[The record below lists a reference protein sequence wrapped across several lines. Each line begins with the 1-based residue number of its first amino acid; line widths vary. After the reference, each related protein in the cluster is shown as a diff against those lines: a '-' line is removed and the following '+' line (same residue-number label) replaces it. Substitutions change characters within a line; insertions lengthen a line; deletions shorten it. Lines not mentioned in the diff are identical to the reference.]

1 MAHFS
6 FDGIDIYYEVHGDRG
21 VPLVILNGIMMS
33 TASWNS
39 FVPNFSENNIVILV
53 DFVDQGKSQKMNRAY
68 DHSLQVR
75 VVEELVDMLGYD
87 KVVVMGISYGGEV
100 GLQYALKRPDR
111 VKRLILANTA
121 ARTSKWVREVGH
133 NWNAVAA
140 TGDGYQYYLTTI
152 PIIYSDEYQERR
164 RDWMD
169 AREKM
174 LVEYFSDKTVLARM
188 VRLTD
193 SSENYDVSKR
203 LNEIKCPT
211 LIISGS
217 KDGLTP
223 IPEQRLLH
231 KGIKNSRWV
240 VMNGSGHATM
250 YEEPDTF
257 TALVVGFAN
266 ILDEEIVV

>member
-1 MAHFS
+1 MAQFS

-39 FVPNFSENNIVILV
+39 FVPNLSANNTVVLV

-121 ARTSKWVREVGH
+121 ARTSAWLRETGHKW
-133 NWNAVAA
+133 NSVAA
-140 TGDGYQYYLTTI
+140 TGDGYRYYMTTI
-152 PIIYSDEYQERR
+152 PIIYSDEFQRRR
-164 RDWMD
+164 RDWMN
-169 AREKM
+169 AREKT
-174 LVEYFSDKTVLARM
+174 LVAYFSDKTVLARM

-193 SSENYDVSKR
+193 SSENYNVVSR
-203 LNEIKCPT
+203 LGEIKCPT

-217 KDGLTP
+217 KDNLTP
-223 IPEQRLLH
+223 MSEQRLLH
-231 KGIKNSRWV
+231 KKIAGSRWV
-240 VMNGSGHATM
+240 VMDGCGHATM

-257 TALVVGFAN
+257 TALVVGFSN
-266 ILDEEIVV
+266 ILDEEIIV